1 MRGIRT
7 SLQEIKTRKIG
18 SGISAPVSCG
28 QMTLNV
34 KLLLVRLD
42 LGEAIAAVDRTV
54 RLGLKR
60 HASLAAAGGAGSRE
74 VLTGAASGVLA
85 RVTAGLAALGLV
97 LEAALRIKLLLT
109 GGENELVAALFAYQS
124 LVLVHL
130 LILSLILPLGLIL
143 RSAFAVVA

>member
-1 MRGIRT
+1 
-7 SLQEIKTRKIG
+7 
-18 SGISAPVSCG
+18 
-28 QMTLNV
+28 MTLIV

-54 RLGLKR
+54 GLRLER
-60 HASLAAAGGAGSRE
+60 DASLAAASRAGSGE
-74 VLTGAASGVLA
+74 VLSGATGRVLTSVA
-85 RVTAGLAALGLV
+85 AGLAALGLV

-109 GGENELVAALFAYQS
+109 GGENELIAALFAYQG